1 MQTQYNV
8 HYRLKWGPA
17 DWIWHSNVMQR
28 TYLFPCTCNNT
39 ESIKD
44 CLPETWP
51 QTRMPKVAAKPKAKL
66 TVRNMPWEPPLKT
79 SWATAP
85 QPNIWKESQKASSH
99 WVPST
104 CLDISI
110 KFSAKVARS
119 MYEKTPEDALDI
131 RDLKYPMTNFFRP
144 FSLSVSYKNHERCAF
159 GAWSA
164 NQGQTEWWNEAVWSL
179 SVKLDELYS
188 ELNEL
193 YCVHDGTQEH
203 SILYVEKGHCVDLD
217 WGRTLCC
224 CCCPADS
231 SWKEKETKSS
241 FRFEWGK
248 NLTRPLK
255 TRWINRMCGL

>member
-1 MQTQYNV
+1 
-8 HYRLKWGPA
+8 
-17 DWIWHSNVMQR
+17 
-28 TYLFPCTCNNT
+28 
-39 ESIKD
+39 
-44 CLPETWP
+44 
-51 QTRMPKVAAKPKAKL
+51 MPKVAAKPKAKL

-104 CLDISI
+104 CIDISI
-110 KFSAKVARS
+110 KFSAKVAL
-119 MYEKTPEDALDI
+119 KWALKCP
-131 RDLKYPMTNFFRP
+131 RTNFFQP

-164 NQGQTEWWNEAVWSL
+164 NQGQTEGWNEAVWSL
-179 SVKLDELYS
+179 SVKPDELYS

-203 SILYVEKGHCVDLD
+203 SILYVEKGYCVDLD

-224 CCCPADS
+224 CCPADS
-231 SWKEKETKSS
+231 SRKGKEMKSS
-241 FRFEWGK
+241 FHFDWGK
-248 NLTRPLK
+248 IVTRPLR